1 MSHAPTETTRRPAD
15 PDHIADVL
23 HDLVGHHL
31 VLLTAQTRI
40 WQEKGHSCSGADLT
54 LVTEIAESA
63 LRNLRRASSLLHSSD
78 VERPSPYGIAH
89 WIKGLPGRIPRE
101 VADVS
106 TTVNGPDLTDISP
119 IQELLLERVVMEG
132 VTNAAQHRT
141 GGRLSIRCAFGDEI
155 VVTIVSF
162 GAPERPVLDDLHRGH
177 GLRGLALDVTR
188 CGGRLTTRR
197 KSAKRFT
204 IEVSLPR

>member
-1 MSHAPTETTRRPAD
+1 M
-15 PDHIADVL
+15 
-23 HDLVGHHL
+23 
-31 VLLTAQTRI
+31 
-40 WQEKGHSCSGADLT
+40 
-54 LVTEIAESA
+54 
-63 LRNLRRASSLLHSSD
+63 
-78 VERPSPYGIAH
+78 
-89 WIKGLPGRIPRE
+89 
-101 VADVS
+101 ADVS